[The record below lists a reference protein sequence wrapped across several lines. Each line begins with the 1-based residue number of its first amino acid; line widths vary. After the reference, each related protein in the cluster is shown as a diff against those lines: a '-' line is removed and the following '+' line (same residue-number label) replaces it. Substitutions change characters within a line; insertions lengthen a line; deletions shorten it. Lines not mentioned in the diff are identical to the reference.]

1 MAIEAN
7 LEDIRRRLTTA
18 QQEEARNQVLRES
31 AQRER
36 DAALKTLK
44 AEFDVDTLDAAIL
57 VRKKLKA
64 KQEADLK
71 ALAAEL
77 DKLERH
83 G

>member
-18 QQEEARNQVLRES
+18 QQEEARNQVLRER
-31 AQRER
+31 AQSER